1 MMLYHAD
8 LVSAIRLPNNLF
20 TENANTEVGSDLI
33 ILQKNSQKES
43 LRGDDNLLDTVYN
56 DENRI
61 PTNNYFLEHPER
73 IIHTTA
79 KLDTDP
85 FGKPAMIY
93 THEDGVEGIAE
104 DLRKMLHEDF
114 KKNLN
119 LNRYLGIEE
128 TMSEEVKEVEE
139 TEKIEKQRR

>member
-1 MMLYHAD
+1 MP
-8 LVSAIRLPNNLF
+8 IRKWAV
-20 TENANTEVGSDLI
+20 TSSSSRKTA
-33 ILQKNSQKES
+33 KKES

-128 TMSEEVKEVEE
+128 TKAEEVKEVEE
-139 TEKIEKQRR
+139 TER

>member
-33 ILQKNSQKES
+33 ILQKNTQKES

-61 PTNNYFLEHPER
+61 PTNNYFLEHRNALSIQQQSWIP
-73 IIHTTA
+73 
-79 KLDTDP
+79 
-85 FGKPAMIY
+85 
-93 THEDGVEGIAE
+93 THSA
-104 DLRKMLHEDF
+104 
-114 KKNLN
+114 NL
-119 LNRYLGIEE
+119 
-128 TMSEEVKEVEE
+128 
-139 TEKIEKQRR
+139 Q

>member
-20 TENANTEVGSDLI
+20 TEMPIRKWAVTSSSSRK
-33 ILQKNSQKES
+33 QPKES

-114 KKNLN
+114 KRNLN

-139 TEKIEKQRR
+139 TER